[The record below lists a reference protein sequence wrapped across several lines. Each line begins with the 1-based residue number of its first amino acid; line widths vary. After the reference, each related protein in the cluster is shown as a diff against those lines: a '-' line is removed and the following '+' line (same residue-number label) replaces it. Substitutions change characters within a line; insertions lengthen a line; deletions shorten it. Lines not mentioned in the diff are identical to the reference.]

1 MWNFFE
7 TRPFFRADM
16 AGLGKYH
23 MADMAGSGSIGL
35 KWEDCKAVSLPEPKY
50 RYSHFVYFISE
61 KTKLEDQWPKKE
73 KRTSAGKGRERLQ
86 PIEGN
91 TDNSLQK
98 ENTIGKLDF

>member
-1 MWNFFE
+1 MS
-7 TRPFFRADM
+7 
-16 AGLGKYH
+16 LG
-23 MADMAGSGSIGL
+23 
-35 KWEDCKAVSLPEPKY
+35 EPND
-50 RYSHFVYFISE
+50 RYFVYFISE

-98 ENTIGKLDF
+98 ENTIGKTGLFFFFLLNLNFIQHFG